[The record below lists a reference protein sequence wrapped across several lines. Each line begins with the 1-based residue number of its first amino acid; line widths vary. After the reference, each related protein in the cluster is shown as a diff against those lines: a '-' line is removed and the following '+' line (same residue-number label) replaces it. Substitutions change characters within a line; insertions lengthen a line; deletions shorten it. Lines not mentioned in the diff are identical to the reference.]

1 LTHSTKE
8 EAVGKLLLQL
18 SAFCDTGF
26 ALAVHIRYT
35 RPSLLYRTY
44 SQDWIEH
51 YSERGFMLSDPVVH
65 WGLTNTGTVEWAD
78 LADMDPDGVMKAAV
92 AHGLTNGW
100 TFSFGPATSR
110 TIGGLTK
117 SGAAFTEADRSKII
131 RIIEE
136 IHALTDGIEAFP
148 ANTQDALRQLG

>member
-1 LTHSTKE
+1 VTHATKE

-18 SAFCDTGF
+18 SGLCDTGF

-44 SQDWIEH
+44 SQKWIEH

-65 WGLTNTGTVEWAD
+65 WGLNNIGTVEWAD
-78 LADMDPDGVMKAAV
+78 LTDHDPANVIRDAL

-110 TIGGLTK
+110 TIAGLTK
-117 SGAAFTEADRSKII
+117 SGAPFADEDRNRII
-131 RIIEE
+131 RIVEE

-148 ANTQDALRQLG
+148 ANTQDALRSLG